1 MINVRK
7 LKLVI
12 RETDKELRSQKY
24 KFIRDSQ
31 YAQYR
36 ALNVAM
42 GYISSAYLKANKDIK
57 SEEYKEAIKLLT
69 NSNPIFNGIEVGTG
83 IDTLSAVTRK
93 ARKDFSASLKNG
105 LARGERNLTSY
116 RRIYPLITRGRDLK
130 FRYEGNDIVIKWV
143 NKIEFTVITGSNNMK
158 ENTIELKHTLH
169 KIINNEYKIKES
181 SLMFDK
187 NNNLI
192 LNLTFDIPD
201 KEAHEIVPGRT
212 LGVDLGIAT
221 PAYVCLSD
229 NTYIRSGFGS
239 ANDFFRIRQQM
250 KSRRR
255 SLYKSLSLVK
265 GGQGRKKKLQAINS
279 LRDKER
285 NFAKTY
291 NHQLSYKIVKF
302 AKDNKCEFINLEHLT
317 KNGFE
322 DAILSSWSYYE
333 LQNMI
338 EYKAEREGIKVRYV
352 DPAYTSQTC
361 SKCGHVDKENR
372 PTQAKFKCVNCGLEL
387 NADHNAS
394 INIARSDN
402 FVNKKKKEKEDK
414 QEKIIHIL

>member
-93 ARKDFSASLKNG
+93 ARKDFSVSLKNG

-116 RRIYPLITRGRDLK
+116 RRTYPLITRGRDLK
-130 FRYEGNDIVIKWV
+130 FRYEDNDIVIKWV
-143 NKIEFTVITGSNNMK
+143 NKIEFTVVTGSNNMK

-265 GGQGRKKKLQAINS
+265 GGQGRKKKMQAINS

-291 NHQLSYKIVKF
+291 NHQLSNKIVKF
-302 AKDNKCEFINLEHLT
+302 AKDNGCEFINLEHLT

-372 PTQAKFKCVNCGLEL
+372 PTQAKFKCVNCGLKL

-394 INIARSDN
+394 INIAKSDN
-402 FVNKKKKEKEDK
+402 FVNKKKK
-414 QEKIIHIL
+414 

>member
-57 SEEYKEAIKLLT
+57 SEEYKEAIKLLK

-93 ARKDFSASLKNG
+93 ARKDFSTSLKNG

-116 RRIYPLITRGRDLK
+116 RRTCPLITRGRDLK
-130 FRYEGNDIVIKWV
+130 FRYEGDDIVIKWV
-143 NKIEFTVITGSNNMK
+143 NKIEFTVVTGSNNMK
-158 ENTIELKHTLH
+158 ENTIELKHVLH
-169 KIINNEYKIKES
+169 KIINNEYKVKES
-181 SLMFDK
+181 SLMFNK

-201 KEAHEIVPGRT
+201 KEIHDIVPGRT

-229 NTYIRSGFGS
+229 ETYIRSEFGS
-239 ANDFFRIRQQM
+239 ANDFFRVRQQM
-250 KSRRR
+250 KDRRKKLYA
-255 SLYKSLSLVK
+255 SLTVVK
-265 GGQGRKKKLQAINS
+265 GGKGRNKKLKAADR

-285 NFAKTY
+285 NFVKTY
-291 NHQLSYKIVKF
+291 NHQLSHKIVKF
-302 AKDNKCEFINLEHLT
+302 AKDNKCEFINLEYLT
-317 KNGFE
+317 KDGFE
-322 DAILSSWSYYE
+322 NRILSSWSYYE

-402 FVNKKKKEKEDK
+402 FVNKKKKKKEDK
-414 QEKIIHIL
+414 QEE

>member
-57 SEEYKEAIKLLT
+57 NEEYKETIKLLT

-93 ARKDFSASLKNG
+93 VKKDFSASIKNG

-116 RRIYPLITRGRDLK
+116 KRTYPLITRGRNLK
-130 FRYEGNDIVIKWV
+130 FRYEGDDIVIKWV
-143 NKIEFTVITGSNNMK
+143 NNIEFAVVTGSNNMK

-201 KEAHEIVPGRT
+201 KEAYEIVPGRT

-239 ANDFFRIRQQM
+239 ANDFFRVRQQM
-250 KSRRR
+250 KDRRKKLYA
-255 SLYKSLSLVK
+255 SLTVVK
-265 GGQGRKKKLQAINS
+265 GGKGRNKKLKAADR
-279 LRDKER
+279 LKEKER

-291 NHQLSYKIVKF
+291 NHQLSHKIVKF
-302 AKDNKCEFINLEHLT
+302 AKDNKCEFINLEYLT
-317 KNGFE
+317 KDGFE
-322 DAILSSWSYYE
+322 NRILSSWSYYE

-402 FVNKKKKEKEDK
+402 FVNKKKKKKEDK
-414 QEKIIHIL
+414 QEE

>member
-116 RRIYPLITRGRDLK
+116 RRTYPLITRGRDLK
-130 FRYEGNDIVIKWV
+130 FRYEDNDIVIKWV

-265 GGQGRKKKLQAINS
+265 GGKGRKKKLQAINS

-291 NHQLSYKIVKF
+291 NHQLSHKIVKF
-302 AKDNKCEFINLEHLT
+302 AKDNKCEFINLEYLT
-317 KNGFE
+317 KDGFE
-322 DAILSSWSYYE
+322 NRILSSWSYYE

-402 FVNKKKKEKEDK
+402 FVNKKKKKKEDK
-414 QEKIIHIL
+414 QEE

>member
-116 RRIYPLITRGRDLK
+116 RRTYPLITRGRDLK

-201 KEAHEIVPGRT
+201 KEAYEIVPGRT

-229 NTYIRSGFGS
+229 TTYIRSGFGS
-239 ANDFFRIRQQM
+239 ANDFFRVRQQM
-250 KSRRR
+250 KDRRKKLYA
-255 SLYKSLSLVK
+255 SLTVVK
-265 GGQGRKKKLQAINS
+265 GGKGRNKKLKAADR
-279 LRDKER
+279 LKEKER

-291 NHQLSYKIVKF
+291 NHQLSHKIVKF
-302 AKDNKCEFINLEHLT
+302 AKDNKCEFINLEYLT
-317 KNGFE
+317 KDGFE
-322 DAILSSWSYYE
+322 NRILSSWSYYE

-402 FVNKKKKEKEDK
+402 FVNKKKKKKEDK
-414 QEKIIHIL
+414 QEE

>member
-116 RRIYPLITRGRDLK
+116 RRTYPLITRGRDLK

-255 SLYKSLSLVK
+255 SLYKSLSLAK
-265 GGQGRKKKLQAINS
+265 GGKGRKKKLQAINS

-302 AKDNKCEFINLEHLT
+302 AKDNKCEFINLEYLT
-317 KNGFE
+317 KDGFE
-322 DAILSSWSYYE
+322 NRILSSWSYYE

-402 FVNKKKKEKEDK
+402 FVNKKKKKKEDK
-414 QEKIIHIL
+414 QEE

>member
-93 ARKDFSASLKNG
+93 ARKDFSVSLKNG

-116 RRIYPLITRGRDLK
+116 KRTYPLITRGRDLK
-130 FRYEGNDIVIKWV
+130 FRYEGDDIVIKWV

-291 NHQLSYKIVKF
+291 NHQLSHKIVKF
-302 AKDNKCEFINLEHLT
+302 AKDNKCEFINLEYLT
-317 KNGFE
+317 KDGFE

-402 FVNKKKKEKEDK
+402 FVDKKKKKKEDK
-414 QEKIIHIL
+414 QEE

>member
-93 ARKDFSASLKNG
+93 ARKDFSVSLKNG

-116 RRIYPLITRGRDLK
+116 RRTYPLITRGRDLK
-130 FRYEGNDIVIKWV
+130 FRYEDNDIVIKWV

-265 GGQGRKKKLQAINS
+265 GGKGRKKKLQAINS

-291 NHQLSYKIVKF
+291 NHQLSHKIVKF
-302 AKDNKCEFINLEHLT
+302 AKDNKCEFINLEYLT
-317 KNGFE
+317 KDGFE

-402 FVNKKKKEKEDK
+402 FVNKKKKKKEDK
-414 QEKIIHIL
+414 QEE

>member
-116 RRIYPLITRGRDLK
+116 KRTYPLITRGRDLK

-239 ANDFFRIRQQM
+239 ANDFFRVRQQM
-250 KSRRR
+250 KNRRR
-255 SLYKSLSLVK
+255 NLYKSLSLVK

-302 AKDNKCEFINLEHLT
+302 AKDNKCEFINLEYLT
-317 KNGFE
+317 KDGFE
-322 DAILSSWSYYE
+322 NRILSSWSYYE

-338 EYKAEREGIKVRYV
+338 EYKAKREGIKVRYV

-372 PTQAKFKCVNCGLEL
+372 PTQAKFKCINCGLKL

-402 FVNKKKKEKEDK
+402 FVNKKKKKKEDK
-414 QEKIIHIL
+414 QEK

>member
-116 RRIYPLITRGRDLK
+116 RRTYPLITRGRDLK

-187 NNNLI
+187 NNNLF

-201 KEAHEIVPGRT
+201 KEVHEIVSGRT

-239 ANDFFRIRQQM
+239 ANDFFRVRQQL
-250 KSRRR
+250 KNRRKKLYA
-255 SLYKSLSLVK
+255 SLTVVK
-265 GGQGRKKKLQAINS
+265 GGKGRNKKLKAADR
-279 LRDKER
+279 LKEKER

-302 AKDNKCEFINLEHLT
+302 AKDNKCEFINLEYLT
-317 KNGFE
+317 KDGFE
-322 DAILSSWSYYE
+322 NRILSSWSYYE
-333 LQNMI
+333 LQKMI

-402 FVNKKKKEKEDK
+402 FVNKKKKKKEDK
-414 QEKIIHIL
+414 QEE

>member
-93 ARKDFSASLKNG
+93 ARKDFSVSLKNG

-116 RRIYPLITRGRDLK
+116 RRTYPLITRGRDLK
-130 FRYEGNDIVIKWV
+130 FRYEGDDIVIKWV
-143 NKIEFTVITGSNNMK
+143 NKIEFTVVTGSNNMK

-201 KEAHEIVPGRT
+201 KEVHEIVSGRT

-229 NTYIRSGFGS
+229 TTYIRSGFGS
-239 ANDFFRIRQQM
+239 ANDFFRVRQQM
-250 KSRRR
+250 KDRRKKLYA
-255 SLYKSLSLVK
+255 SLTVVK
-265 GGQGRKKKLQAINS
+265 GGKGRNKKLKAADR
-279 LRDKER
+279 LKEKER

-302 AKDNKCEFINLEHLT
+302 AKDNKCEFINLEYLT
-317 KNGFE
+317 KDGFE
-322 DAILSSWSYYE
+322 NRILSSWSYYE

-402 FVNKKKKEKEDK
+402 FVNKKKKKKEDK
-414 QEKIIHIL
+414 QEE

>member
-116 RRIYPLITRGRDLK
+116 RRTYPLITRGRDLK
-130 FRYEGNDIVIKWV
+130 FRYEDNDIVIKWV

-239 ANDFFRIRQQM
+239 ANDFFRVRQQM
-250 KSRRR
+250 KNRRR
-255 SLYKSLSLVK
+255 NLYKSLSLVK

-302 AKDNKCEFINLEHLT
+302 AKDNKCEFINLEYLT
-317 KNGFE
+317 KDGFE
-322 DAILSSWSYYE
+322 NRILSSWSYYE

-338 EYKAEREGIKVRYV
+338 EYKAKREGIKVRYV

-372 PTQAKFKCVNCGLEL
+372 PTQAKFKCINCGLEL

-402 FVNKKKKEKEDK
+402 FVNKKKKKKEDK
-414 QEKIIHIL
+414 QEK

>member
-116 RRIYPLITRGRDLK
+116 RRTYPLITRGRDLK
-130 FRYEGNDIVIKWV
+130 FRYEDNDIVIKWV

-291 NHQLSYKIVKF
+291 NHQLSHKIVKF
-302 AKDNKCEFINLEHLT
+302 AKDNKCEFINLEYLT
-317 KNGFE
+317 KDGFE
-322 DAILSSWSYYE
+322 NRILSSWSYYE

-402 FVNKKKKEKEDK
+402 FVNKKKKKKEDK
-414 QEKIIHIL
+414 QEE

>member
-93 ARKDFSASLKNG
+93 VKKDFSASIKNG

-116 RRIYPLITRGRDLK
+116 KRTYPLITRGRNLK
-130 FRYEGNDIVIKWV
+130 FRYEGDDIVIKWV
-143 NKIEFTVITGSNNMK
+143 NKIEFTVVTGSNNMK
-158 ENTIELKHTLH
+158 ENTIELKHVLH

-201 KEAHEIVPGRT
+201 KEVHEIISGRT

-229 NTYIRSGFGS
+229 TTYIRSGFGS
-239 ANDFFRIRQQM
+239 ANDFFRVRQQM
-250 KSRRR
+250 KNRRKKLYA
-255 SLYKSLSLVK
+255 SLTVVK
-265 GGQGRKKKLQAINS
+265 GGKGRNKKLKAADR
-279 LRDKER
+279 LKEKER

-302 AKDNKCEFINLEHLT
+302 AKDNKCEFINLEYLT
-317 KNGFE
+317 KDGFE
-322 DAILSSWSYYE
+322 NRILSSWSYYE
-333 LQNMI
+333 LQKMI

-402 FVNKKKKEKEDK
+402 FVNKKKK
-414 QEKIIHIL
+414 

>member
-57 SEEYKEAIKLLT
+57 SEEYKEAIRSLK

-116 RRIYPLITRGRDLK
+116 RRTYPLITRGRDLK

-143 NKIEFTVITGSNNMK
+143 NKIEFTVITGSNNIK

-239 ANDFFRIRQQM
+239 ANDFFRVRQQL
-250 KSRRR
+250 KNRRKKLYA
-255 SLYKSLSLVK
+255 SLTVVK
-265 GGQGRKKKLQAINS
+265 GGKGRNKKVKAADH

-302 AKDNKCEFINLEHLT
+302 AKDNKCEFINLEYLT
-317 KNGFE
+317 KDGFE
-322 DAILSSWSYYE
+322 NRILSSWSYYE

-402 FVNKKKKEKEDK
+402 FVDKKKK
-414 QEKIIHIL
+414 